1 MSALRKYTVAPFRLI
16 EAWRRQAAYERRRH
30 PVRGYLCCVLSAPL
44 YLFGMLLYTFGW
56 FTFPLQF
63 LFGFW
68 PNPVATPLG
77 LWPFLFTAV
86 VAILWARVFLTQL
99 KAAPHQLEDR
109 VLDLGTLWPL
119 VMMFLAYCTA
129 LWFVGY
135 NFGKQN

>member
-1 MSALRKYTVAPFRLI
+1 V
-16 EAWRRQAAYERRRH
+16 RRC
-30 PVRGYLCCVLSAPL
+30 LWCVLSAPSFLMGMLVYTIGWFIFPL
-44 YLFGMLLYTFGW
+44 YL
-56 FTFPLQF
+56 
-63 LFGFW
+63 LFGCW
-68 PNPVATPLG
+68 SSGVGIPLG
-77 LWPFLFTAV
+77 FFPILVTAV